1 MGEHQ
6 YTRHRFILHQK
17 LTVGNLLL
25 THEEMTRVPAGFYNL
40 AGHFHPGVRLHGKG
54 RQSLMLPCFYFGK
67 RKGLLPAFGSFTGLA
82 AIKPKE
88 GERVYAIVSK
98 SIVEI

>member
-1 MGEHQ
+1 
-6 YTRHRFILHQK
+6 
-17 LTVGNLLL
+17 
-25 THEEMTRVPAGFYNL
+25 
-40 AGHFHPGVRLHGKG
+40 
-54 RQSLMLPCFYFGK
+54 MLPCFYFGK

-88 GERVYAIVSK
+88 GERVYAVVSK